1 MLRPVR
7 YQDAITALFGLEA
20 RGIRLGVERMAAAL
34 EDRGHPERGL
44 RFIHVAGTNG
54 KGSVSAMLESC
65 LRAAGYKTGL
75 FTSPHL
81 HRWVE
86 RIRIGGRP
94 LGEAEA
100 TRRIGDVLQHFGRA
114 GAPEATFFELTNL
127 IAVEAFRDHGCQIVV
142 LEVGLG
148 GRLDSTNAFPSELA
162 CITRIAFDH
171 MAVLGNDLASI
182 AREKAGILKPRA
194 PLVCGVREPE
204 ALAVIRERAR
214 ELGVPALFIDRDF
227 EATARGRAG
236 GFTVRVGERRVT
248 GLGLRLRGQ
257 YQLDNAAVAVAAL
270 ARLSEAGLPV
280 PVAAIRRGL
289 LRTRWPGRLE
299 RIAGRPT
306 VLLDAAHN
314 PDGCRALATHLDTLP
329 RSRAPG
335 ARRVLLFSAMH
346 DKDLAQMLQ
355 ALGPRFDRVIYAP
368 LPMPRAAPLK
378 QLQAALA
385 GVGARSVADGL
396 ARARRAAGP
405 SGLVVVAGSI
415 FLIAA
420 ARARLLGV
428 RSDPPIRM

>member
-1 MLRPVR
+1 VR

-34 EDRGHPERGL
+34 EARGHPERGL

-65 LRAAGYKTGL
+65 LRAAGYRTGL

-86 RIRIGGRP
+86 RIRIAGRP
-94 LGEAEA
+94 LGEGEA
-100 TRRIGDVLQHFGRA
+100 TRRIGEVLEYFGRA

-127 IAVEAFRDHGCQIVV
+127 IAVEAFRDHRCDIVV

-182 AREKAGILKPRA
+182 AREKAGILKPGA

-214 ELGVPALFIDRDF
+214 ELGVPALCIDRDF
-227 EATARGRAG
+227 EATSRTRAG
-236 GFTVRVGERRVT
+236 RFVVRVGSRRVT
-248 GLGLRLRGQ
+248 GLGLALRGE

-299 RIAGRPT
+299 RIAGRPA

-314 PDGCRALATHLDTLP
+314 PDGCRALAAHLAALGRP
-329 RSRAPG
+329 RG
-335 ARRVLLFSAMH
+335 AGRRVLLFAAMR
-346 DKDLAQMLQ
+346 DKHHAEMLALL
-355 ALGPRFDRVIYAP
+355 APHFDRLIYAP
-368 LPMPRAAPLK
+368 LGMERAAAPD
-378 QLQAALA
+378 QLAAAQPGTL
-385 GVGARSVADGL
+385 ARSPADGL
-396 ARARRAAGP
+396 ARARRAAGAG
-405 SGLVVVAGSI
+405 GLVVVAGSI
-415 FLIAA
+415 FLVAA